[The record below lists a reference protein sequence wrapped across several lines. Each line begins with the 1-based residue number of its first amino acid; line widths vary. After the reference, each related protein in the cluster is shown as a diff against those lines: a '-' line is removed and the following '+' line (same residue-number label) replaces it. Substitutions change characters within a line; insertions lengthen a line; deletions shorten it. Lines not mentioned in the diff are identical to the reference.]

1 MDRDLSHTFFNIGA
15 RTFRE
20 LCYANWSYANSKY
33 FQEINGILHT
43 LLCFGFFNKF
53 HISYLSEQNILIIK
67 SNLGKTLENLDLV
80 LCHDIMITA

>member
-1 MDRDLSHTFFNIGA
+1 MDRDLSDTFFNIGA

-33 FQEINGILHT
+33 FQEINGILHA

-53 HISYLSEQNILIIK
+53 FFSIAYISYLSEQSILIIK

-80 LCHDIMITA
+80 LLT